1 LQTLKRIAKVSKIM
15 ESLRSPTSFE
25 NKVYDALQLIP
36 RGKVTTY
43 GLLGNYIS
51 CASAQAIGQAL
62 KRNPFAPDTPC
73 HRVVKSD
80 LTIGGFQGE
89 REGAPI
95 SKKRRLLESEG
106 VVFNESGEIGP
117 DYCYRFDE

>member
-1 LQTLKRIAKVSKIM
+1 METLRP
-15 ESLRSPTSFE
+15 PTAFE

-43 GLLGNYIS
+43 RLLGEYIS
-51 CASAQAIGQAL
+51 CKSAQAIGQAL

-80 LTIGGFQGE
+80 LTIGGFEGE
-89 REGAPI
+89 RDGAPV
-95 SKKRRLLESEG
+95 SRKRRLLENEG
-106 VVFNESGEIGP
+106 VIFLDSGAIAPEC
-117 DYCYRFDE
+117 CYLFDE